1 MSILYRNS
9 QGKDVTHTS
18 YSSRSTFRK
27 CPRQFQLERIHGW
40 SDKSQ
45 RGAPLFGKC
54 IEAGLQAY
62 EESGRVHESGIKVFR
77 RLWEEV
83 KLTPGFEHLIYTA
96 TETSWE
102 QLMKSGE
109 QLMLLY
115 ELKAPHLPI
124 MKPLFQQRIRKTI
137 FPGTNLCM
145 LENVAVLD
153 ILSFPPW
160 DHKMLPKI
168 DAPDDHALPA
178 IAPAVRELIIDVK
191 TAGKDFPTALVSLD
205 PQLAEYAWQTR
216 IPDVAFLWL
225 VKCSHGFKRGSRV
238 SLLRPVGALW
248 GGWEGFVLDIADDDA
263 GAPQVLAIGS
273 YDALQKFE
281 AVVKGVRGK
290 ALTAAKQNL
299 IDTGHGDGSIITV
312 SASDVT
318 KQRIQFAAAR
328 LTEEDMDEV
337 GRSVAQ
343 TTVEMVRAYEQDF
356 YEKQPG
362 VRFPSEK
369 CGFCSMRFHCLHDA
383 EGRDKNLTRRGEEWL
398 DGIDQENE

>member
-96 TETSWE
+96 TETSWD

-124 MKPLFQQRIRKTI
+124 VKPLFQQRIRKTI

-160 DHKMLPKI
+160 DHKMLSPI
-168 DAPDDHALPA
+168 TQQDAQGGHDDQHPY
-178 IAPAVRELIIDVK
+178 RELIIDVK

-216 IPDVAFLWL
+216 IPDVAFLWF
-225 VKCSHGFKRGSRV
+225 VKCSLGFKRGSRIA
-238 SLLRPVGALW
+238 LLVARPPLW
-248 GGWEGFVLDIADDDA
+248 AGWEGFVLDVSEDEK
-263 GAPQVLAIGS
+263 GAQALSIGS
-273 YDALQKFE
+273 WDALQKYE
-281 AVVKGVRGK
+281 AAVKGVRGK
-290 ALTAAKQNL
+290 KLDELKQNL
-299 IDTGHGDGSIITV
+299 ILTGHGDGSILTV
-312 SASDVT
+312 APSDVT

-343 TTVEMVRAYEQDF
+343 TTVEMVRAHEQDF
-356 YEKQPG
+356 YEKQPS
-362 VRFPSEK
+362 VRFPNER

-383 EGRDKNLTRRGEEWL
+383 DGRDKNLTRRGEEWL

>member
-1 MSILYRNS
+1 
-9 QGKDVTHTS
+9 V
-18 YSSRSTFRK
+18 
-27 CPRQFQLERIHGW
+27 HGW

-45 RGAPLFGKC
+45 RAAPLFGKC

-62 EESGRVHESGIKVFR
+62 EESGRVHEAGVKVFR

-83 KLTPGFEHLIYTA
+83 KLTPDFEHLIYTA

-115 ELKAPHLPI
+115 EFKAPHLPI
-124 MKPLFQQRIRKTI
+124 MKPLFQQKIRKTI

-160 DHKMLPKI
+160 NHKMLPPI
-168 DAPDDHALPA
+168 TLEQRSENLGPNDSS
-178 IAPAVRELIIDVK
+178 VRELIIDVK

-216 IPDVAFLWL
+216 IPDVAFLWF
-225 VKCSHGFKRGSRV
+225 VKAGHGFKRGSRIA
-238 SLLRPVGALW
+238 LLRAASPW
-248 GGWEGFVLDIADDDA
+248 WPGWEGFVLDVAEDEK
-263 GAPQVLAIGS
+263 GAQELSIGS
-273 YDALQKFE
+273 WDALQKYE
-281 AVVKGVRGK
+281 AAVKGVRGK
-290 ALTAAKQNL
+290 KLDELKHNL
-299 IDTGHGDGSIITV
+299 ILTGHGDGSILTV
-312 SASDVT
+312 APSDVT
-318 KQRIQFAAAR
+318 KQRIQFVTAR
-328 LTEEDMDEV
+328 LTDADMDEV
-337 GRSVAQ
+337 GKSVAQ
-343 TTVEMVRAYEQDF
+343 TTVEMVRAHEQDF

-362 VRFPSEK
+362 VRFPNEK
-369 CGFCSMRFHCLHDA
+369 CGFCSMRFHCLHDS

-398 DGIDQENE
+398 DGIDTEVE

>member
-1 MSILYRNS
+1 
-9 QGKDVTHTS
+9 V
-18 YSSRSTFRK
+18 
-27 CPRQFQLERIHGW
+27 HGW

-45 RGAPLFGKC
+45 RAAPLFGKC

-62 EESGRVHESGIKVFR
+62 EESGRVHEAGVKLFR

-83 KLTPGFEHLIYTA
+83 KLTPDFEHLIYTA

-102 QLMKSGE
+102 QLLKSGE
-109 QLMLLY
+109 QLMQLY

-124 MKPLFQQRIRKTI
+124 VKPLFQQKIRKTL

-160 DHKMLPKI
+160 HHPLLPPLPVVEVPTEL
-168 DAPDDHALPA
+168 DAP
-178 IAPAVRELIIDVK
+178 RELIIDVK

-216 IPDVAFLWL
+216 IPDVSFLWF
-225 VKCSHGFKRGSRV
+225 VKCSHGFKRGSRIA
-238 SLLRPVGALW
+238 LLRAVGPWWA
-248 GGWEGFVLDIADDDA
+248 GWEGFVLDVSEDDA
-263 GAPQVLAIGS
+263 CAQALSIGS
-273 YDALQKFE
+273 WDALQKYE

-290 ALTAAKQNL
+290 ALTAAKQNS
-299 IDTGHGDGSIITV
+299 IDAGRADGTIITV
-312 SASDVT
+312 SPADVT

-328 LTEEDMDEV
+328 LTDADMDEV

-343 TTVEMVRAYEQDF
+343 TTVEMVRAHEQDF
-356 YEKQPG
+356 YEKQPS

-369 CGFCSMRFHCLHDA
+369 CGFCSMRFHCLHDSD
-383 EGRDKNLTRRGEEWL
+383 GRDKNLTRRGEEWL
-398 DGIDQENE
+398 DGVDLENE